1 MVQYWGN
8 NVLFF
13 ALYRLVTKAWG
24 YYLSGRNMLI
34 TSNGKEYSPRISFP
48 TNSGSWYN
56 LRSEVRGTQVKIYV
70 NDKLAKK
77 ITMLGDG
84 ADAKSNNQVGI
95 WCHSSIP
102 VKGDSFKGNVKR
114 NFLNEKYP
122 DKLLLFNVLVIS
134 FLRIRFWLV
143 PELPSGYDSGYN
155 FKRKTPSCRT
165 QWIKRAWGT
174 WSFLC
179 VFSIHTMGSTRYAKW
194 AAVRLKINLRN
205 LSPELGLSDSKSKA
219 NSVLL
224 WKSQNREHQKYLW
237 NVIVLREFRN

>member
-1 MVQYWGN
+1 MSS
-8 NVLFF
+8 FF
-13 ALYRLVTKAWG
+13 ALSRLVTKAWG
-24 YYLSGRNMLI
+24 YYLLGGSMRI

-70 NDKLAKK
+70 NDKLVKK

-122 DKLLLFNVLVIS
+122 DKLLLFNVLVLS

-143 PELPSGYDSGYN
+143 PELPSGYESGYN
-155 FKRKTPSCRT
+155 FKKKTPSCRT
-165 QWIKRAWGT
+165 QWIKRHEAHG
-174 WSFLC
+174 
-179 VFSIHTMGSTRYAKW
+179 VFCAFFASIQW
-194 AAVRLKINLRN
+194 AVQGMPHERLY
-205 LSPELGLSDSKSKA
+205 
-219 NSVLL
+219 V
-224 WKSQNREHQKYLW
+224 
-237 NVIVLREFRN
+237 

>member
-1 MVQYWGN
+1 MSKFTTDIVFFFFSVRLHIE
-8 NVLFF
+8 VLKKVVLNHLIGLLVLQTIQGQKWYSTGVTMSSFF
-13 ALYRLVTKAWG
+13 ALSRLVTKAWG
-24 YYLSGRNMLI
+24 YYLLGGSMRI

-70 NDKLAKK
+70 NDKLVKK

-102 VKGDSFKGNVKR
+102 AKGDSFKGNVKR

-143 PELPSGYDSGYN
+143 PKLPSGYESGYN

-165 QWIKRAWGT
+165 QWIKRHEAHG
-174 WSFLC
+174 
-179 VFSIHTMGSTRYAKW
+179 VFCAFFPSIQW
-194 AAVRLKINLRN
+194 AVQGIPNERLYVC
-205 LSPELGLSDSKSKA
+205 KS
-219 NSVLL
+219 N
-224 WKSQNREHQKYLW
+224 
-237 NVIVLREFRN
+237 